1 MFKNIFK
8 AAKDLVKSPIG
19 QIGLGIL
26 APQLAG
32 ASGLLGGIGTFAAKN
47 PALFQA
53 GLGLLG
59 GAKPRD
65 VLQNVALGAAS
76 AGLMGGRGGIESF
89 LGGQPQV
96 AQTTAAQNLNRP
108 GFVGQSGG
116 GTFSLSAAPTEN
128 QNLLRFFDEKVEGI
142 VPSQSSMIVPST
154 PTPNLGASD
163 FSIKNA
169 NDLVQ
174 GAAQGKES
182 FLAKIG
188 LIDPNETDFFKKY
201 SSLLKLGTV
210 GASVLS
216 AALGEEQAAQLYD
229 PEKNPYLTGQVKIT
243 DAYTPAGFKQGGG
256 ISDFP
261 EKDGM
266 INGPGDGQSDDIPAM
281 LSDGEFVMTKQAV
294 MAAGNGD
301 RQQGTKAM
309 YSIMN
314 NLEDKAQSMG
324 IGRM

>member
-8 AAKDLVKSPIG
+8 AAKNLVRSPVG
-19 QIGLGIL
+19 HIGLGIL

-32 ASGLLGGIGTFAAKN
+32 ASGLLGGIGSFAAKN

-59 GAKPRD
+59 GAKPKD

-89 LGGQPQV
+89 FGAQPQV
-96 AQTTAAQNLNRP
+96 AQTATQNLNRP

-116 GTFSLSAAPTEN
+116 GTFSLSAAPTEKS
-128 QNLLRFFDEKVEGI
+128 NLLQFFDENVEGI
-142 VPSQSSMIVPST
+142 VPSKSSMIVPST

-163 FSIKNA
+163 FTIKNA

-182 FLAKIG
+182 FLAKLG
-188 LIDPNETDFFKKY
+188 LINPNETDFFKKY
-201 SSLLKLGTV
+201 GSLLKLGSI
-210 GASVLS
+210 GASVAA
-216 AALGEEQAAQLYD
+216 AALGEDQAAMLYD
-229 PEKNPYLTGQVKIT
+229 PEKNPYLTGQVKIQ
-243 DAYTPAGFKQGGG
+243 DAYTPAGFNQGGG

-261 EKDGM
+261 EKHGM

-301 RQQGTKAM
+301 RKQGTKAM
-309 YSIMN
+309 YNIMN
-314 NLEDKAQSMG
+314 SLEDKAESMG
-324 IGRM
+324 IGRV